1 MEWWYGVLMED
12 FSYDLIES
20 SQYMQHARD
29 LDPNLAL
36 FVGSFFFPHDRMAS
50 KFSGICLRERE
61 RESAR
66 ARVLFSRGR
75 ERDTE
80 RKQEAAAVEPFATAN
95 GSRGPLWASISFSRK
110 RVVKINLGG
119 LCEKAQRRSLHL
131 ILLGET
137 C

>member
-1 MEWWYGVLMED
+1 MED

-61 RESAR
+61 RERAR
-66 ARVLFSRGR
+66 ARSFQQGEG
-75 ERDTE
+75 ERQ
-80 RKQEAAAVEPFATAN
+80 R
-95 GSRGPLWASISFSRK
+95 
-110 RVVKINLGG
+110 
-119 LCEKAQRRSLHL
+119 EKAGSGGCRAVRHCERLPCSIVGFH
-131 ILLGET
+131 IIFKEAS
-137 C
+137 CKN